1 MSGGPPR
8 TAVVVVAD
16 DAEEATAPWRRR
28 YNRSAVERLL
38 PAHVTILV
46 PLVSAAAIDDDL
58 LSTLRALYSPV
69 APFGYRLTRVA
80 SFPTVAWLAP
90 EPAAPFLELIARTA
104 EVFPDHPPYG
114 DPTLEP
120 VPHCTVGVVD
130 APGELQPALEELRAG
145 LEPLLPIRCEARAAT
160 LLEER
165 DDRTWRV
172 HTRFPFEGPA

>member
-1 MSGGPPR
+1 VSGGPPR
-8 TAVVVVAD
+8 TALVVVAD

-38 PAHVTILV
+38 PAHVTILF
-46 PLVSAAAIDDDL
+46 PLVPAAAMDDGL
-58 LSTLRALYSPV
+58 LSTLRALYSPF
-69 APFGYRLTRVA
+69 APFGYRLTRVD

-90 EPAAPFLELIARTA
+90 EPAAPFLELIARTSEA
-104 EVFPDHPPYG
+104 FPDNPPYG
-114 DPTLEP
+114 DAMLEP

-130 APGELQPALEELRAG
+130 APAELQPAIEELRAG

-165 DDRTWRV
+165 DDRTWAV
-172 HTRFPFEGPA
+172 HTRFPFEGAA

>member
-1 MSGGPPR
+1 VSGGPPR

-16 DAEEATAPWRRR
+16 DAEEATVPWRRR
-28 YNRSAVERLL
+28 YNRSAVERLV
-38 PAHVTILV
+38 PAHVTILF
-46 PLVSAAAIDDDL
+46 PLVPAAAIDDEL
-58 LSTLRALYSPV
+58 LSTLRGLYAQV
-69 APFGYRLTRVA
+69 APFGYRLTRVE

-90 EPAAPFLELIARTA
+90 EPAAPFLELIARTTEA
-104 EVFPDHPPYG
+104 FPDHAPYG

-130 APGELQPALEELRAG
+130 APAALQPALVELRAG